1 MEYITLNNNE
11 KMPVFGLG
19 TFPMKNLNLIKAV
32 INAIDAGYRC
42 FDVAPS
48 YHNELALGIA
58 LKIAMLKGI
67 SRKDLFIITKVS
79 NVDQR
84 KGNIKKALKLSM
96 LKLGVKYIDLY
107 LMHWPHPNTYKNTWK
122 QMEEL
127 YESGVVK
134 SIGVC
139 NFHKQHL
146 EELFTINKITP
157 VVNEIELHPLLTQ
170 KELSEFCKTNK
181 INIISYSPLAR
192 MDEKLIKNPILIELS
207 KIHKKTVPQIIFR
220 WNLQHNYIVIPKTES
235 KKRLKENIDIFDFCL
250 TKEEM
255 DIIDTINQNYRVR
268 HNPETCDYSKV

>member
-1 MEYITLNNNE
+1 
-11 KMPVFGLG
+11 
-19 TFPMKNLNLIKAV
+19 
-32 INAIDAGYRC
+32 
-42 FDVAPS
+42 
-48 YHNELALGIA
+48 
-58 LKIAMLKGI
+58 MLKGI